1 MHQMGRKLLAPW
13 GWRDREGPQLARA
26 CLCSST
32 QLRWEPGQGV
42 VGGWEGARR
51 KGAPGFSLLQPSLPA
66 HIPRASGHTVTRKQ
80 QDLLRERIEGSR
92 TAPPDSRGS
101 SLDWRGHRTE
111 QGSGR

>member
-66 HIPRASGHTVTRKQ
+66 LTSTSHQPDPAGSLGTQ
-80 QDLLRERIEGSR
+80 QG
-92 TAPPDSRGS
+92 ARGIM
-101 SLDWRGHRTE
+101 
-111 QGSGR
+111 